1 MGSALS
7 DYRHPDRS
15 KMYVSLRSTL
25 ANNHLNAASKGKK
38 ISTLKKYFFLNHKN
52 DIYKSEKNVWIRK
65 YSTKSDP

>member
-38 ISTLKKYFFLNHKN
+38 IFPLKNLFQKTLKMIFINLKKTY
-52 DIYKSEKNVWIRK
+52 E
-65 YSTKSDP
+65 